1 MSELV
6 RQMRLC
12 AASKPSEFEPHWED
26 AARRLLIR
34 AADTIDAADFALLD
48 YCEQLR
54 VAQERIRQFENPLAI
69 LGDQTLTVTIGPD
82 GVRLTPPAESTEGK

>member
-6 RQMRLC
+6 RQMRQC

-26 AARRLLIR
+26 AARRLLLQ

-54 VAQERIRQFENPLAI
+54 VAQERITGLHEKMRQLTYSFDSRAKMEAI
-69 LGDQTLTVTIGPD
+69 FA
-82 GVRLTPPAESTEGK
+82 PAESTEGKT